1 MDAPGF
7 HQWPESQ
14 TRTAGRERARNAL
27 AGSLCVLVLP
37 EDESLRAFVDAA
49 LDSCAQHLRAFTAP
63 GIQAYSAAVGLR
75 PDVICLNT
83 ARCDAHLLRELKS
96 SLISCSGIPIIAI
109 APAANV
115 ESEADTWIAR
125 GASAVVREGDRPA
138 LRHAVQTQIEF
149 QRLETEANLLRK
161 ALSHRLGF
169 EALFSTLS
177 SQFIHSSAHE
187 LEDVIDH
194 ALEMVG
200 EFTEVDRCFAFQVAE
215 DQRTAYFSHE
225 WCAPGIEG
233 HRELYPVADV
243 ALFPWSIQMQT
254 QRQYIYIPDVD
265 AMPDEAAAER
275 DFYRATGTRS
285 MIAVPVIVDRRL
297 LGVFGLATERRKQ
310 TWLEEDIRML
320 EAVGQMIGNALERKR
335 KEEALH
341 RSEVRFREFAD
352 RMPVPIGIHDGRN
365 FVFMND
371 AAVKATGYL
380 REHILGK
387 EFLNLIHPDD
397 RQPIRI
403 RMEEFAQG
411 AQGDRREV
419 RYITRQGEERWA
431 DAQSCPIEFEGEQA
445 FLVVAIDITDRK
457 RLERQVLDISAREQ
471 IRIGQDLH
479 DRLGQ
484 HLTGIGFKSQT
495 LAQALAEKDDPEA
508 GVAATI
514 VHLVTEAI
522 VMTRNM
528 ARGLYPIELEA
539 EGLMTALEEM
549 AVSTQQL
556 FGVSCRFVCEE
567 PIMLDRPTAATH
579 LYRIAQ
585 EAVNNAVKHGKPAS
599 VEIALAVE
607 GDLLV
612 LSVTDDGVGI
622 VAGADPGEGLGMSIM
637 SYRANMLG
645 GTLNVEPGPSGG
657 TRVCCTIALPQ
668 RADIDGGQRG
678 ETA

>member
-7 HQWPESQ
+7 HQWFESQ
-14 TRTAGRERARNAL
+14 NQSTGRERVRGAL
-27 AGSLCVLVLP
+27 ADSLRVLVLP
-37 EDESLRAFVDAA
+37 EDEALRAFVATA
-49 LDSCAQHLRAFTAP
+49 LASCAQRVQVFTAP
-63 GIQAYSAAVGLR
+63 GAEAYTAGLDPR
-75 PDVICLNT
+75 PDIICLN
-83 ARCDAHLLRELKS
+83 AASCDAHLLRELE
-96 SLISCSGIPIIAI
+96 SGPTSYAGVPVIAV
-109 APAANV
+109 APAAKGDA
-115 ESEADTWIAR
+115 EADTWLVR
-125 GASAVVREGDRPA
+125 GASAVVRAGDVQA
-138 LRHAVQTQIEF
+138 LRYAAQTQIEF
-149 QRLETEANLLRK
+149 RRLESEADLLRK

-169 EALFSTLS
+169 EALFSSLS

-187 LEDVIDH
+187 LDDVIDH
-194 ALEMVG
+194 ALAMVG
-200 EFTEVDRCFAFQVAE
+200 EFMEVDRCYAFQVGE
-215 DQRTAYFSHE
+215 DQRMAYFSHE

-233 HRELYPVADV
+233 HRQLYPVTDV
-243 ALFPWSIQMQT
+243 ALFPWSIQMHT
-254 QRQYIYIPDVD
+254 HRQYIYIPDVD
-265 AMPDEAAAER
+265 AMPDEAATER
-275 DFYRATGTRS
+275 DFYKATGTRS
-285 MIAVPVIVDRRL
+285 MIAVPVTVDRRL

-310 TWLEEDIRML
+310 MWLEEDIRML

-335 KEEALH
+335 KEKALQ
-341 RSEVRFREFAD
+341 RSEIRFREFAD
-352 RMPVPIGIHDGRN
+352 RMPVPIGIHDGHD
-365 FVFMND
+365 FIFMND
-371 AAVKATGYL
+371 AAVKASGYA
-380 REHILGK
+380 REDILGK
-387 EFLNLIHPDD
+387 KFFTLIHPQD
-397 RQPIRI
+397 RQPVRV

-419 RYITRQGEERWA
+419 RYITRQGEERWV
-431 DAQSCPIEFEGEQA
+431 DAQSCPIEFEGGQA

-495 LAQALAEKDDPEA
+495 LAQALAEKADPEA

-549 AVSTQQL
+549 AVSTQQV

-567 PIMLDRPTAATH
+567 PIMLDRSTTATH

-607 GDLLV
+607 GDLLM

-622 VAGADPGEGLGMSIM
+622 DAGAELGEGLGMSIM
-637 SYRANMLG
+637 SYRANTLG
-645 GTLNVEPGPSGG
+645 GTLQVEPCPSGG